1 MNEYNI
7 SEDQIEEIVSLS
19 IDKAVIARDEF
30 WKESIRD
37 YYKNNPTADFDSAH
51 DKGFT
56 DCKNKLIQKIDK
68 LRIREFTGTRANLL
82 RGLSGNAIYNKALD
96 DILSEMNN
104 KIDENKYS
112 ECVYSEGGQGVI
124 KDKHIFDKDEFCI
137 FCGKTKT
144 QAISK

>member
-19 IDKAVIARDEF
+19 IDRAVSARDEF
-30 WKESIRD
+30 WKETIKD

-56 DCKNKLIQKIDK
+56 DCNKKLIQKIDK

-82 RGLSGNAIYNKALD
+82 KGLSGNAIYNKALD
-96 DILSEMNN
+96 DILAEMNN
-104 KIDENKYS
+104 KTDKNKYS
-112 ECVYSEGGQGVI
+112 ECSYSEGDQMII
-124 KDKHIFDKDEFCI
+124 KGEHTFDKDDFCV

-144 QAISK
+144 QSIIK